1 MLFPGD
7 TSYVGRHAGEYVR
20 RPSRILRFLCI
31 LAALAVIALLA
42 WPFVEPWCL
51 QVERVTI
58 RSADFPAAIGQLR
71 VIYVSD
77 IHAGPYFSQ
86 ERVNDLVKQINRLN
100 PDLVILGGDY
110 ASDSAG
116 AIEFFRNLPQISA
129 SCGVYAVVGNHDR
142 TVPESNLGL
151 LRQAMQEA
159 GVTPL
164 INEVTSVRVGNAAIW
179 LAGLDD
185 VSCGHPD
192 LNALSRR
199 VRRGDYV
206 IFLCHSPAVIPDAI
220 NARDADYQLGWF
232 DLGLFGHTHGG
243 QIGLFGGIVRDKTVP
258 EAYRSGWTR
267 VNRIDLLTSR
277 GVGTTGLPIRILCR
291 PQLHVITLTS
301 GS

>member
-20 RPSRILRFLCI
+20 RPSRFLLLLRI
-31 LAALAVIALLA
+31 LAVLAVIALLA

-51 QVERVTI
+51 QVERVII
-58 RSADFPAAIGQLR
+58 RSADFPAAIGLLR

-77 IHAGPYFSQ
+77 IHAGPFFSQ
-86 ERVNDLVKQINRLN
+86 ARVNDLVRQINRLN

-116 AIEFFRNLPQISA
+116 AIDFFRNLPQINA
-129 SCGVYAVVGNHDR
+129 RCGVYAVVGNHDR
-142 TVPESNLGL
+142 TVPESNLTL
-151 LRQAMQEA
+151 LRQAMQQA

-206 IFLCHSPAVIPDAI
+206 IFLCHSPAVIPEAI
-220 NARDADYQLGWF
+220 NARDMDYQLGWF

-258 EAYRSGWTR
+258 GAYRAGWTR
-267 VNRIDLLTSR
+267 VNRVDLLTSH

-291 PQLHVITLTS
+291 PQLHVITLTTAN
-301 GS
+301 